1 MHARKYLAI
10 AIFFLTSCT
19 ATLAQTVTYDFT
31 GTVGGPTLLGGTG
44 IYASIP
50 DGTPVVGTYTFD
62 YGAAIA
68 SQSLGVVGS
77 PAGWILESAVGI
89 DRPVFGESAPSGQ
102 FIFTSTAHVGGFSFS
117 TGPTNTIVMDSL
129 VSADF
134 NPQFQVFTASESGL
148 GSGSQMELLYP
159 MAYGSNG
166 LPGTFV
172 GPGIGN
178 FGTFDSLGHFS
189 YLGYTITSLTPAVP
203 EPSVYAMTI
212 AGLAALGFAT
222 WRRRVKEEDDGIW
235 RVSFRHYDL
244 GYFDL
249 DTRRVEPVD
258 SPFGA
263 KVLSVS
269 PV

>member
-1 MHARKYLAI
+1 MRARKYLAI
-10 AIFFLTSCT
+10 AIFPFST
-19 ATLAQTVTYDFT
+19 TLAQTVTYDFT

-68 SQSLGVVGS
+68 SQSRGVVGS
-77 PAGWILESAVGI
+77 PAGWILESAVGS

-117 TGPTNTIVMDSL
+117 TGPTNTIIMESL

-134 NPQFQVFTASESGL
+134 NPQFQVFTANENGL
-148 GSGSQMELLYP
+148 GSGSQMQLLYP

-166 LPGTFV
+166 LPTAFV

-178 FGTFDSLGHFS
+178 FGTFDSLGNFS
-189 YLGYTITSLTPAVP
+189 YLGYTITSLTPAFP

-222 WRRRVKEEDDGIW
+222 WRRRATQ
-235 RVSFRHYDL
+235 RAAFRS
-244 GYFDL
+244 
-249 DTRRVEPVD
+249 TRQHRLRRRHLAILHGRYLLAQTIQGGSDELLAYQRP
-258 SPFGA
+258 
-263 KVLSVS
+263 
-269 PV
+269 